1 MADVINMKKKGE
13 INGTKFVIIAIIAL
27 FVIIVVANCFTVV
40 KPGHSGVVVTL
51 GSVNQTVLAEG
62 LHVKIPFIT
71 QVVQVDNRVLKTEV
85 AAVSASKDLQNVYST
100 IAINYRVNTAASA
113 TLYQNVGLDY
123 DNIIVKPA
131 IQECVKAVSANFTA
145 EELITNRQMIS
156 SQMEAAIAEKINPF
170 GLSIEVFNIINFEFS
185 EEFNKAI
192 EEKQTAQQNALKAEQ
207 DLARIKIEAE
217 QTIEQA
223 KAEAEAY
230 RLKNEQITDKV
241 ILMEFISKWDGKM
254 PQVVSDMST
263 MFDISSMIDIEEDT
277 TTTYTPAE

>member
-13 INGTKFVIIAIIAL
+13 VNGTKLAIIAIIAL
-27 FVIIVVANCFTVV
+27 LVIIVVVNCFTVV

-51 GSVNQTVLAEG
+51 GSVGETVLAEG
-62 LHVKIPFIT
+62 LHVKLPFVT
-71 QVVQVDNRVLKTEV
+71 QIVQVDNRVLKTEV

-100 IAINYRVNTAASA
+100 IAINYRVNTSSSA

-156 SQMEAAIAEKINPF
+156 SQMEEAIAEKINPF

-263 MFDISSMIDIEEDT
+263 MFDISSMIDIEDDT
-277 TTTYTPAE
+277 ATTYTPAE

>member
-27 FVIIVVANCFTVV
+27 IVIIVVANCFTVV

-263 MFDISSMIDIEEDT
+263 MFDISSMIDIKDDT